1 MVNTPIHHQSQP
13 EDILSKKSVRQK
25 VHPTLLT
32 LWRII
37 EKWRGTIRVEIT
49 MRRRRGNRSFALG
62 SALFFF

>member
-1 MVNTPIHHQSQP
+1 MINTPVHHQSQP
-13 EDILSKKSVRQK
+13 EDIFSKKSVRQK
-25 VHPTLLT
+25 GTPNIT

-49 MRRRRGNRSFALG
+49 TRRRRGNRSFALG